1 MSLKNIFHTDK
12 APKPKGPYSQAVI
25 HNGLLYLSGQIPLD
39 PETRVLVKGGIEEE
53 TRAVLNSM
61 KIIIEEAGAQL
72 RNVLKVTCYLA
83 DLDEFAKFN
92 AVYVEFFS
100 QDPPARTTIQA
111 DKLPLGAR
119 VEIDAITALP

>member
-92 AVYVEFFS
+92 AVYAEFFS